1 MHATTKSGCAL
12 PESGARAMKKFFFR
26 FFAHSGVKWPEKL
39 NARNESGVACLKKK
53 LSDFFKKLKNFF
65 FRFLRIKDAIHA
77 FGVTPTGT
85 CMTHTYTEVKQ
96 SPLYHCASF
105 PALAMPTV
113 QPKA

>member
-1 MHATTKSGCAL
+1 M
-12 PESGARAMKKFFFR
+12 
-26 FFAHSGVKWPEKL
+26 PEKKVIRL
-39 NARNESGVACLKKK
+39 FQKIEK
-53 LSDFFKKLKNFF
+53 FF

>member
-1 MHATTKSGCAL
+1 MRPTREWSSGY
-12 PESGARAMKKFFFR
+12 EKFFFCV
-26 FFAHSGVKWPEKL
+26 FAHSGVKWPEKL